1 MKKILLSL
9 LFLIVTSSMVFAQK
23 DVDAKKILSGV
34 SKKYKSYNMIK
45 ADFTFLMDDPMNKIK
60 DTQYG
65 TLVTQPKLNRFKVT
79 IYNPTDKTS
88 AAQEII
94 SDGKVQWT
102 YVIKEKE
109 VDVSDADHSEDSINP
124 AQMFTIYEHGYK
136 YVYNGEE
143 TIDGKVCQV
152 IDLSPEDAKKPFFK
166 VRLAIE
172 KSKKLIHSAM
182 IFDKSGS
189 HYTYTITT
197 LTPNPKLPEN
207 IFTFD
212 KKTHPGVE
220 VVDLR

>member
-1 MKKILLSL
+1 TIMKKILLSL

-102 YVIKEKE
+102 YVIK
-109 VDVSDADHSEDSINP
+109 
-124 AQMFTIYEHGYK
+124 
-136 YVYNGEE
+136 
-143 TIDGKVCQV
+143 
-152 IDLSPEDAKKPFFK
+152 
-166 VRLAIE
+166 
-172 KSKKLIHSAM
+172 
-182 IFDKSGS
+182 
-189 HYTYTITT
+189 
-197 LTPNPKLPEN
+197 
-207 IFTFD
+207 
-212 KKTHPGVE
+212 
-220 VVDLR
+220 